1 MYCIQSGIAVLIERV
16 RSGVSSLGDEYI
28 QEGFGMLQNLPS
40 IVCGHVLGPMSGE
53 TVLDMCASPGNKTT
67 HLAELMNDSGRIV
80 ALDKT
85 PNKLK
90 LLTSKMCAFD
100 VKSVQCFAFDSTK
113 ALDEFQVLE
122 NTNNRPL
129 EPPFAPNTFDRIL
142 LDAPCSAL
150 GNRPQLRN
158 DISPKMLASYPV
170 VQKKLFRAA
179 VGLLKPG
186 GVLVYSTC
194 TVNSAENEQLVSW
207 ALDKFGNEIQLVPA
221 LPRFGGPG
229 WMGEGLTEEQR

>member
-1 MYCIQSGIAVLIERV
+1 
-16 RSGVSSLGDEYI
+16 
-28 QEGFGMLQNLPS
+28 MLQNLPS
-40 IVCGHVLGPMSGE
+40 IVCGHVLAPKPGE
-53 TVLDMCASPGNKTT
+53 TVLDMCAAPGNKTT
-67 HLAELMNDSGRIV
+67 HIAALMGDTGRLV

-90 LLTSKMCAFD
+90 LLLSKMSTFELR
-100 VKSVQCFAFDSTK
+100 SVECYAFDSTK
-113 ALDEFQVLE
+113 ALDENPSGTFNDRKLG
-122 NTNNRPL
+122 PL
-129 EPPFAPNTFDRIL
+129 VPPFAPNTFDRIL

-158 DISPKMLASYPV
+158 DMSPKMLASYPV

-194 TVNSAENEQLVSW
+194 TIAVTENERMVGW
-207 ALDKFGNEIQLVPA
+207 ALEKFGQEIELEAA
-221 LPRFGGPG
+221 LPKFGGSG
-229 WMGEGLTEEQR
+229 WAGQGLNEDQR

>member
-1 MYCIQSGIAVLIERV
+1 
-16 RSGVSSLGDEYI
+16 
-28 QEGFGMLQNLPS
+28 
-40 IVCGHVLGPMSGE
+40 
-53 TVLDMCASPGNKTT
+53 MCAAPGNKTT
-67 HLAELMNDSGRIV
+67 HLAELMRDTGRLV

-90 LLTSKMCAFD
+90 LLISKMSEFD
-100 VKSVQCFAFDSTK
+100 VKSVKCFSFDSTK
-113 ALDEFQVLE
+113 ALDENLNDGNDE
-122 NTNNRPL
+122 NRQL
-129 EPPFAPNTFDRIL
+129 EPPFAPSTFDRIL

-158 DISPKMLASYPV
+158 DMSPKMLASYPV

-194 TVNSAENEQLVSW
+194 TINAAENEQVVAW
-207 ALDKFGNEIQLVPA
+207 ALEKFGNELKLETASPK
-221 LPRFGGPG
+221 FGGPG
-229 WMGEGLTEEQR
+229 WLGEGLSEEER

>member
-1 MYCIQSGIAVLIERV
+1 MPSI
-16 RSGVSSLGDEYI
+16 GDDYI
-28 QEGFGMLQNLPS
+28 PPGHGMLQNLPS
-40 IVCGHVLGPMSGE
+40 IVCGHVLGPKSGE
-53 TVLDMCASPGNKTT
+53 TILDMCAAPGNKTT
-67 HLAELMNDSGRIV
+67 HLAELMCDTGRLV

-90 LLTSKMCAFD
+90 LLSSKIEEFD
-100 VKSVQCFAFDSTK
+100 VKCVECFAFDSTK
-113 ALDEFQVLE
+113 ALDESDNVGIDKNRAFQ
-122 NTNNRPL
+122 
-129 EPPFAPNTFDRIL
+129 PPFAPCTFDRIL

-158 DISPKMLASYPV
+158 DMSPKMLASYPV
-170 VQKKLFRAA
+170 MQKKLFRAA

-194 TVNSAENEQLVSW
+194 TIAAAENEQLVGW
-207 ALDKFGNEIQLVPA
+207 ALEKFGNELQLVSA

-229 WMGEGLTEEQR
+229 WSGERLSEQDR